1 METTQGLSLYT
12 YLYFKLIKMPCF
24 FIIIYIFSST
34 KPKIRRQNRFCLE
47 REVIWGLGLGGN
59 VAQIMYAHVSKY
71 KNDTC

>member
-1 METTQGLSLYT
+1 
-12 YLYFKLIKMPCF
+12 MPCF